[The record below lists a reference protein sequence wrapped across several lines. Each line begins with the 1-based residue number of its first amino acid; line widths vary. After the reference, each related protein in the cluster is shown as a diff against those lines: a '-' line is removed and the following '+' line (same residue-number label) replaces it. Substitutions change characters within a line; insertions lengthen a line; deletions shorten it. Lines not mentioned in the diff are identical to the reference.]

1 MTSSVRGRRS
11 PDMLLPKPDD
21 EDWGAAAEEW
31 AAAAAGGGRAD
42 SDVE

>member
-1 MTSSVRGRRS
+1 
-11 PDMLLPKPDD
+11 MLLPKPDD

-31 AAAAAGGGRAD
+31 AAAAAGEGRAD